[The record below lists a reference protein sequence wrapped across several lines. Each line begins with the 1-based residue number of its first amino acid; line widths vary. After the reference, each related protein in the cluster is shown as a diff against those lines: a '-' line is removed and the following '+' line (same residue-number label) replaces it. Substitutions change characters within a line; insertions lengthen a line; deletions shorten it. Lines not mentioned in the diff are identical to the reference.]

1 MKISRLPDRL
11 DRMPMLKILV
21 FFAAGIAL
29 ADRYELPLWFLA
41 GAFVVTGVLALSL
54 RSSAATAAMILTA
67 GFAAA
72 QFRAP
77 RATVP
82 RGVHTVYEVTVE
94 GFPADRGR
102 YAVADASVAA
112 WRDPADGRWHASDA
126 RIRLYA
132 DSLAGLHA
140 GERIR
145 CRGAVRPFRGG
156 AESYRRLMARRGY
169 AGTLWIAERTLLER
183 LPGRHAGLH
192 RRAVERLSRLPM
204 SAGAAAVVEAMA
216 AGERRGVT
224 PELRTAYSRSGLSHL
239 LAVSGLHTG
248 IVFAL
253 VNLALWWLP
262 LFRRGHL
269 LKNLLAAVAVWLFVA
284 AAGFPPSAVRAA
296 AMCTVLQAAL
306 ASASEYVGLNALA
319 AAGFGM
325 LVWNPSWLGDISFQL
340 SFVAVAA
347 ILAWRAALPP
357 LPDPVEGRER
367 RRRRLSDRVRG
378 DCRHCAARF
387 AHVRRRAAG
396 RTGGQSAG
404 HRVGRGR
411 GVRRRIVDAR
421 TRRIPRPGVRVRH
434 GERRRRDQRAGPADR
449 LAARR
454 CGRLHPRRMADG
466 GGLRRFCACD
476 PCGVERRTEKKR
488 IFADVITPEEYSLLL
503 TDEVRRAVAAAR
515 GRDPLEVALDRT
527 VPHARLVA
535 TQVKYLARAAQ
546 KLPSYAAAQC
556 ILPPLAFE
564 QASSEACAAHKLLEG
579 DTVLDLTC
587 GLGADALF
595 LSRRFRRVV
604 TLERNEMLARVA
616 AENFSRMGVAN
627 VDVVNASAE
636 EYLRRDGLRFDWIY
650 ADPDRRSDKGR
661 KLVRLEDCS
670 PDIVALKPR
679 LKQVSGRLCVKNS
692 PLFDVGEALRLFP
705 DSRVEVLSLGDEC
718 KEVVVYDDGSG
729 PLVTATA
736 LGRGSFSAAPGET
749 APPPGRFDPERYGY
763 LVIPDVSLQ
772 KARLARIHLAGKAD
786 IWSDNG
792 YGFAVEEPEGVLGR
806 TFAVESI
813 EPYDPKRLKR
823 ELKGREAEVLKRDF
837 PLAAEELMRRLG
849 LHAGAGL
856 RLAFTKIG
864 NDFWVIRLK

>member
-253 VNLALWWLP
+253 VNLLLWWLP
-262 LFRRGHL
+262 LLRRGHL
-269 LKNLLAAVAVWLFVA
+269 LRNLLAAACIWIYVA

-296 AMCTVLQAAL
+296 VMFTMLQSAL
-306 ASASEYVGLNALA
+306 ASTSEYNGLNALA
-319 AAGFGM
+319 AAAFGM
-325 LVWNPSWLGDISFQL
+325 LLWNPAWLGDISFQL
-340 SFVAVAA
+340 SFAAVAA
-347 ILAWRAALPP
+347 ILAWGVP
-357 LPDPVEGRER
+357 LC
-367 RRRRLSDRVRG
+367 RRLRT
-378 DCRHCAARF
+378 
-387 AHVRRRAAG
+387 RRRALNPI
-396 RTGGQSAG
+396 T
-404 HRVGRGR
+404 
-411 GVRRRIVDAR
+411 DALA
-421 TRRIPRPGVRVRH
+421 VS
-434 GERRRRDQRAGPADR
+434 
-449 LAARR
+449 LAAT
-454 CGRLHPRRMADG
+454 LAT
-466 GGLRRFCACD
+466 A
-476 PCGVERRTEKKR
+476 
-488 IFADVITPEEYSLLL
+488 
-503 TDEVRRAVAAAR
+503 
-515 GRDPLEVALDRT
+515 PLVSHT
-527 VPHARLVA
+527 FGIV
-535 TQVKYLARAAQ
+535 
-546 KLPSYAAAQC
+546 
-556 ILPPLAFE
+556 PLAGVVVNPAAILLGSVLVLAGALWMLLPVGWAAPAFE
-564 QASSEACAAHKLLEG
+564 CVLSHTAEG
-579 DTVLDLTC
+579 LN
-587 GLGADALF
+587 A
-595 LSRRFRRVV
+595 
-604 TLERNEMLARVA
+604 LARVTADLPCAA
-616 AENFSRMGVAN
+616 AEYTLGGGATAAVYLFFALATVA
-627 VDVVNASAE
+627 AWSAE
-636 EYLRRDGLRFDWIY
+636 
-650 ADPDRRSDKGR
+650 PKKS
-661 KLVRLEDCS
+661 V
-670 PDIVALKPR
+670 
-679 LKQVSGRLCVKNS
+679 
-692 PLFDVGEALRLFP
+692 
-705 DSRVEVLSLGDEC
+705 
-718 KEVVVYDDGSG
+718 
-729 PLVTATA
+729 
-736 LGRGSFSAAPGET
+736 
-749 APPPGRFDPERYGY
+749 
-763 LVIPDVSLQ
+763 
-772 KARLARIHLAGKAD
+772 HLPA
-786 IWSDNG
+786 
-792 YGFAVEEPEGVLGR
+792 
-806 TFAVESI
+806 
-813 EPYDPKRLKR
+813 
-823 ELKGREAEVLKRDF
+823 
-837 PLAAEELMRRLG
+837 
-849 LHAGAGL
+849 
-856 RLAFTKIG
+856 
-864 NDFWVIRLK
+864 

>member
-253 VNLALWWLP
+253 VNLRLWWLP
-262 LFRRGHL
+262 LLRRGHL
-269 LKNLLAAVAVWLFVA
+269 LRNLLAAACIWIYVA

-296 AMCTVLQAAL
+296 VRFTMLQSAL
-306 ASASEYVGLNALA
+306 ASASEYNGLNALA
-319 AAGFGM
+319 AAAFGM
-325 LVWNPSWLGDISFQL
+325 LLWNPAWLGDISFQL
-340 SFVAVAA
+340 SFAAVAA
-347 ILAWRAALPP
+347 ILAWGVP
-357 LPDPVEGRER
+357 LC
-367 RRRRLSDRVRG
+367 RRLRT
-378 DCRHCAARF
+378 
-387 AHVRRRAAG
+387 RRRALNPI
-396 RTGGQSAG
+396 T
-404 HRVGRGR
+404 
-411 GVRRRIVDAR
+411 DALA
-421 TRRIPRPGVRVRH
+421 VS
-434 GERRRRDQRAGPADR
+434 
-449 LAARR
+449 LAAT
-454 CGRLHPRRMADG
+454 LA
-466 GGLRRFCACD
+466 
-476 PCGVERRTEKKR
+476 T
-488 IFADVITPEEYSLLL
+488 TP
-503 TDEVRRAVAAAR
+503 
-515 GRDPLEVALDRT
+515 
-527 VPHARLVA
+527 LVSH
-535 TQVKYLARAAQ
+535 TFGIV
-546 KLPSYAAAQC
+546 
-556 ILPPLAFE
+556 PLAGVVVNPAAILLGSVVVLAGALWMLLPVGWAAPAFE
-564 QASSEACAAHKLLEG
+564 CVLSHTAEG
-579 DTVLDLTC
+579 LN
-587 GLGADALF
+587 A
-595 LSRRFRRVV
+595 
-604 TLERNEMLARVA
+604 LARVTADLPCAA
-616 AENFSRMGVAN
+616 AEYALGGGATAAVYLFFAL
-627 VDVVNASAE
+627 ATAAAWSAE
-636 EYLRRDGLRFDWIY
+636 
-650 ADPDRRSDKGR
+650 PKKS
-661 KLVRLEDCS
+661 V
-670 PDIVALKPR
+670 
-679 LKQVSGRLCVKNS
+679 
-692 PLFDVGEALRLFP
+692 
-705 DSRVEVLSLGDEC
+705 
-718 KEVVVYDDGSG
+718 
-729 PLVTATA
+729 
-736 LGRGSFSAAPGET
+736 
-749 APPPGRFDPERYGY
+749 
-763 LVIPDVSLQ
+763 
-772 KARLARIHLAGKAD
+772 HLPA
-786 IWSDNG
+786 
-792 YGFAVEEPEGVLGR
+792 
-806 TFAVESI
+806 
-813 EPYDPKRLKR
+813 
-823 ELKGREAEVLKRDF
+823 
-837 PLAAEELMRRLG
+837 
-849 LHAGAGL
+849 
-856 RLAFTKIG
+856 
-864 NDFWVIRLK
+864 

>member
-253 VNLALWWLP
+253 VNLLLWWLP
-262 LFRRGHL
+262 LLRRGHL
-269 LKNLLAAVAVWLFVA
+269 LRNLLAAACIWIYVA

-296 AMCTVLQAAL
+296 VMFTMLQSAL
-306 ASASEYVGLNALA
+306 ASASEYNGLNALA
-319 AAGFGM
+319 AAAFGM
-325 LVWNPSWLGDISFQL
+325 LLWNPAWLGDISFQL
-340 SFVAVAA
+340 SFAAVAA
-347 ILAWRAALPP
+347 ILAWGVP
-357 LPDPVEGRER
+357 LC
-367 RRRRLSDRVRG
+367 RRLRT
-378 DCRHCAARF
+378 
-387 AHVRRRAAG
+387 RRRALNPI
-396 RTGGQSAG
+396 T
-404 HRVGRGR
+404 
-411 GVRRRIVDAR
+411 DALA
-421 TRRIPRPGVRVRH
+421 VS
-434 GERRRRDQRAGPADR
+434 
-449 LAARR
+449 LAAT
-454 CGRLHPRRMADG
+454 LA
-466 GGLRRFCACD
+466 
-476 PCGVERRTEKKR
+476 T
-488 IFADVITPEEYSLLL
+488 TP
-503 TDEVRRAVAAAR
+503 
-515 GRDPLEVALDRT
+515 
-527 VPHARLVA
+527 LVSH
-535 TQVKYLARAAQ
+535 TFGIV
-546 KLPSYAAAQC
+546 
-556 ILPPLAFE
+556 PLAGVVVNPAAILLGSVVVLAGALWMLLPVGWAAPAFE
-564 QASSEACAAHKLLEG
+564 CVLSHTAEG
-579 DTVLDLTC
+579 LN
-587 GLGADALF
+587 A
-595 LSRRFRRVV
+595 
-604 TLERNEMLARVA
+604 LARVTADLPCTA
-616 AENFSRMGVAN
+616 AEYALGGGATAAVYLFFTLATVA
-627 VDVVNASAE
+627 AWSAE
-636 EYLRRDGLRFDWIY
+636 
-650 ADPDRRSDKGR
+650 PKKS
-661 KLVRLEDCS
+661 V
-670 PDIVALKPR
+670 
-679 LKQVSGRLCVKNS
+679 
-692 PLFDVGEALRLFP
+692 
-705 DSRVEVLSLGDEC
+705 
-718 KEVVVYDDGSG
+718 
-729 PLVTATA
+729 
-736 LGRGSFSAAPGET
+736 
-749 APPPGRFDPERYGY
+749 
-763 LVIPDVSLQ
+763 
-772 KARLARIHLAGKAD
+772 HLPA
-786 IWSDNG
+786 
-792 YGFAVEEPEGVLGR
+792 
-806 TFAVESI
+806 
-813 EPYDPKRLKR
+813 
-823 ELKGREAEVLKRDF
+823 
-837 PLAAEELMRRLG
+837 
-849 LHAGAGL
+849 
-856 RLAFTKIG
+856 
-864 NDFWVIRLK
+864 

>member
-1 MKISRLPDRL
+1 MKIFRLPDRL

-29 ADRYELPLWFLA
+29 AGRYALPRWFLA

-94 GFPADRGR
+94 GF
-102 YAVADASVAA
+102 
-112 WRDPADGRWHASDA
+112 PADGRWHASDA

-183 LPGRHAGLH
+183 LPDRHAGLH

-325 LVWNPSWLGDISFQL
+325 LVWNPNWLGDISFQL

-347 ILAWRAALPP
+347 ILAWGVP
-357 LPDPVEGRER
+357 LCR
-367 RRRRLSDRVRG
+367 R
-378 DCRHCAARF
+378 CRTRWK
-387 AHVRRRAAG
+387 
-396 RTGGQSAG
+396 
-404 HRVGRGR
+404 
-411 GVRRRIVDAR
+411 GVNVVVDAYLIGFVATAATAPLVSHTFGVVPLAGLAVNPLAIALAGVVVFGGALWMLAPVGFLAPAFGFVTGSAAEGISALAR
-421 TRRIPRPGVRVRH
+421 LTASLPG
-434 GERRRRDQRAGPADR
+434 GTADYTLGGWPTAAVYAVFALAT
-449 LAARR
+449 LAA
-454 CGRLHPRRMADG
+454 
-466 GGLRRFCACD
+466 
-476 PCGVERRTEKKR
+476 
-488 IFADVITPEEYSLLL
+488 
-503 TDEVRRAVAAAR
+503 
-515 GRDPLEVALDRT
+515 
-527 VPHARLVA
+527 
-535 TQVKYLARAAQ
+535 
-546 KLPSYAAAQC
+546 
-556 ILPPLAFE
+556 
-564 QASSEACAAHKLLEG
+564 
-579 DTVLDLTC
+579 
-587 GLGADALF
+587 
-595 LSRRFRRVV
+595 
-604 TLERNEMLARVA
+604 
-616 AENFSRMGVAN
+616 
-627 VDVVNASAE
+627 
-636 EYLRRDGLRFDWIY
+636 W
-650 ADPDRRSDKGR
+650 
-661 KLVRLEDCS
+661 
-670 PDIVALKPR
+670 
-679 LKQVSGRLCVKNS
+679 SG
-692 PLFDVGEALRLFP
+692 E
-705 DSRVEVLSLGDEC
+705 
-718 KEVVVYDDGSG
+718 
-729 PLVTATA
+729 
-736 LGRGSFSAAPGET
+736 
-749 APPPGRFDPERYGY
+749 
-763 LVIPDVSLQ
+763 
-772 KARLARIHLAGKAD
+772 
-786 IWSDNG
+786 
-792 YGFAVEEPEGVLGR
+792 
-806 TFAVESI
+806 
-813 EPYDPKRLKR
+813 PKRN
-823 ELKGREAEVLKRDF
+823 V
-837 PLAAEELMRRLG
+837 PLR
-849 LHAGAGL
+849 
-856 RLAFTKIG
+856 T
-864 NDFWVIRLK
+864 

>member
-1 MKISRLPDRL
+1 MKIFRLPDRL

-29 ADRYELPLWFLA
+29 AGRYELPLWFLA

-183 LPGRHAGLH
+183 LPDRHAGLH

-325 LVWNPSWLGDISFQL
+325 LVWNPNWLGDISFQL

-347 ILAWRAALPP
+347 ILAWGVP
-357 LPDPVEGRER
+357 LCR
-367 RRRRLSDRVRG
+367 R
-378 DCRHCAARF
+378 CRTRWK
-387 AHVRRRAAG
+387 
-396 RTGGQSAG
+396 
-404 HRVGRGR
+404 
-411 GVRRRIVDAR
+411 GVNVVVDAYL
-421 TRRIPRPGVRVRH
+421 IG
-434 GERRRRDQRAGPADR
+434 
-449 LAARR
+449 
-454 CGRLHPRRMADG
+454 
-466 GGLRRFCACD
+466 F
-476 PCGVERRTEKKR
+476 
-488 IFADVITPEEYSLLL
+488 
-503 TDEVRRAVAAAR
+503 
-515 GRDPLEVALDRT
+515 
-527 VPHARLVA
+527 VA
-535 TQVKYLARAAQ
+535 TAATAP
-546 KLPSYAAAQC
+546 LVSHTFGVV
-556 ILPPLAFE
+556 PLA
-564 QASSEACAAHKLLEG
+564 
-579 DTVLDLTC
+579 
-587 GLGADALF
+587 GLAVNPLAIAL
-595 LSRRFRRVV
+595 
-604 TLERNEMLARVA
+604 A
-616 AENFSRMGVAN
+616 G
-627 VDVVNASAE
+627 
-636 EYLRRDGLRFDWIY
+636 
-650 ADPDRRSDKGR
+650 
-661 KLVRLEDCS
+661 
-670 PDIVALKPR
+670 
-679 LKQVSGRLCVKNS
+679 
-692 PLFDVGEALRLFP
+692 
-705 DSRVEVLSLGDEC
+705 
-718 KEVVVYDDGSG
+718 VVVSVSYTHLTL
-729 PLVTATA
+729 PTT
-736 LGRGSFSAAPGET
+736 
-749 APPPGRFDPERYGY
+749 ER
-763 LVIPDVSLQ
+763 
-772 KARLARIHLAGKAD
+772 
-786 IWSDNG
+786 
-792 YGFAVEEPEGVLGR
+792 E
-806 TFAVESI
+806 
-813 EPYDPKRLKR
+813 
-823 ELKGREAEVLKRDF
+823 
-837 PLAAEELMRRLG
+837 
-849 LHAGAGL
+849 
-856 RLAFTKIG
+856 
-864 NDFWVIRLK
+864 